1 MRKPRVRK
9 VRSVESTL
17 GCSQSNEIF
26 NAVNVDQ
33 AAFQSMIEKQI
44 GRLRR
49 LKLDKID
56 KIDKIGNSNKL
67 VNQYDTDVLFVSKIS
82 KEARKARSKYVDQ
95 LRDAMD

>member
-26 NAVNVDQ
+26 NVVNVDQ

-56 KIDKIGNSNKL
+56 KIGNSNKL
-67 VNQYDTDVLFVSKIS
+67 VNQYDTDVLFVSNIS

>member
-1 MRKPRVRK
+1 
-9 VRSVESTL
+9 
-17 GCSQSNEIF
+17 
-26 NAVNVDQ
+26 
-33 AAFQSMIEKQI
+33 MIEKQI

-49 LKLDKID
+49 LKLD

-67 VNQYDTDVLFVSKIS
+67 VNQYDTDVLFVSKLS

>member
-56 KIDKIGNSNKL
+56 KIGNSNKL